1 MERMKLN
8 KLLKEPFLVF
18 GGIFTVTT
26 VVLAVILIS
35 QLKGDKSTVGN
46 DVNTNIGIIDS
57 TEEVVD
63 YTLRET
69 ATDYQK
75 EIYDELIEAQKTFE
89 ESWVPE
95 TEEAYA
101 EAVVKNFIAD
111 FFTWSNKGGR
121 NDVGGLQFVYPLYR
135 SDFRNKAVDVFYLYL
150 DYYIEEY
157 GADQLLTV
165 ENVNVTG
172 VDPNFVYTMPDGTQ
186 MDGTYVYAE
195 WTYADSDKLD
205 LSQFPTEKGF
215 IVVEKERQLVLIEI
229 Q

>member
-1 MERMKLN
+1 MKLN

-26 VVLAVILIS
+26 IVLTVILIT

-46 DVNTNIGIIDS
+46 DVNTNIGIIDT
-57 TEEVVD
+57 TEEVVE

-75 EIYDELIEAQKTFE
+75 EIYDDLIETQKAFE

-101 EAVVKNFIAD
+101 EAIVKSFIAD

-172 VDPNFVYTMPDGTQ
+172 LDPNFVYTMPDGTQ

-195 WTYADSDKLD
+195 WTYAASDKLD
-205 LSQFPTEKGF
+205 LSQFPTETGF

>member
-1 MERMKLN
+1 MKLN

-18 GGIFTVTT
+18 GSIFTVTT
-26 VVLAVILIS
+26 LVLAFILVS
-35 QLKGDKSTVGN
+35 QLTGEKSTVGN
-46 DVNTNIGIIDS
+46 DVNTNIGMIEA
-57 TEEVVD
+57 TENVVD

-69 ATDYQK
+69 ATEYQE
-75 EIYDELIEAQKTFE
+75 EIYDELIETQTAFE
-89 ESWVPE
+89 ESWTPE
-95 TEEAYA
+95 TESAYA
-101 EAVVKNFIAD
+101 ESVVKNFIAD

-157 GADQLLTV
+157 GAEQLLTV

-172 VDPNFVYTMPDGTQ
+172 VDPNYVYTMPDGTER
-186 MDGTYVYAE
+186 DAVYVYAE
-195 WTYADSDKLD
+195 WTYADSNELD
-205 LSQFPTEKGF
+205 LSKFPTETGF
-215 IVVEKERQLVLIEI
+215 ILLERERQLVLVEI

>member
-1 MERMKLN
+1 MKLN

-18 GGIFTVTT
+18 GGIFTITT
-26 VVLAVILIS
+26 IVLTVILVS

-46 DVNTNIGIIDS
+46 DVNTNIGIVDG
-57 TEEVVD
+57 TQDVVD

-75 EIYDELIEAQKTFE
+75 EIYDGLLETHKAFE
-89 ESWVPE
+89 ESWIPD
-95 TEEAYA
+95 TEIAYA

-135 SDFRNKAVDVFYLYL
+135 SDFRNKAVDTFYLYL
-150 DYYIEEY
+150 DYYMEEY

-165 ENVNVTG
+165 ENVEVTG
-172 VDPNFVYTMPDGTQ
+172 IDPNFVYTMPDGTE

-195 WTYADSDKLD
+195 WTYAESNELD
-205 LSQFPTEKGF
+205 LSKFPTETGF
-215 IVVEKERQLVLIEI
+215 VVVEKERQLLLIEI

>member
-1 MERMKLN
+1 MKLN

-18 GGIFTVTT
+18 GGIFTITT
-26 VVLAVILIS
+26 IVLAVILIT

-46 DVNTNIGIIDS
+46 DVNTNIGIIDV
-57 TEEVVD
+57 TQDVVD
-63 YTLRET
+63 YTLSET
-69 ATDYQK
+69 ATEYQK
-75 EIYDELIEAQKTFE
+75 EIYDELIENQTAFE
-89 ESWVPE
+89 ESWTPE
-95 TEEAYA
+95 TESAYA
-101 EAVVKNFIAD
+101 ESVVKNFIAD

-150 DYYIEEY
+150 DYYIEEF

-165 ENVNVTG
+165 ENVKVTG
-172 VDPNFVYTMPDGTQ
+172 VDPNYVYTMPDGTE

-195 WTYADSDKLD
+195 WTYTDSDELD
-205 LSQFPTEKGF
+205 LSKFPTETGF
-215 IVVEKERQLVLIEI
+215 IVVEKENQLVLIEI